1 MALYK
6 DEFDSWQE
14 WEDALDLE
22 ARLVNAAR
30 RNGEFRLSIANGER
44 ITIEV
49 IEQTIAEATSL
60 PFEEVL
66 VQYRTS
72 YLNALPAVWQSI
84 YAQELKYRRA
94 AGQLSWKERLQL
106 PIELLFN

>member
-1 MALYK
+1 MTIYK
-6 DEFDSWQE
+6 DEFETWQE

-30 RNGEFRLSIANGER
+30 RNGEAQLSIENGEL

-49 IEQTIAEATSL
+49 IESTVASATVL

-66 VQYRTS
+66 HQYRTS

-84 YAQELKYRRA
+84 YGQELKYRRA
-94 AGQLSWKERLQL
+94 AGQLSWKEVCQL